1 MTFQKKL
8 CEIIMVK
15 DGKKLTNKSLWSKK
29 PLVEK
34 KTQNKRLVIP
44 QKDNGMPFITFSF
57 STKRELAFAKR
68 NCILDDD

>member
-1 MTFQKKL
+1 
-8 CEIIMVK
+8 MVK

-44 QKDNGMPFITFSF
+44 QKITECRLLPFHLAQNG
-57 STKRELAFAKR
+57 KLAFAKR
-68 NCILDDD
+68 NYILDDD

>member
-1 MTFQKKL
+1 
-8 CEIIMVK
+8 MVK

-34 KTQNKRLVIP
+34 KTQDKRLVIP

-57 STKRELAFAKR
+57 KYFGQ
-68 NCILDDD
+68 